1 MPISEVHVGRTYPP
15 TPGYEVSRAKIA
27 EFAAALGDGD
37 NPAYAGDSPIAP
49 PTFAAVL
56 SSAAWGALFEDSE
69 LGLALHRTVHGD
81 QRFTWARPLRA
92 GDVITATLRI
102 DGVRARGA
110 MAIVSISVQLTTVE
124 GEDVCTASSTLLH
137 TAEAA

>member
-1 MPISEVHVGRTYPP
+1 M
-15 TPGYEVSRAKIA
+15 
-27 EFAAALGDGD
+27 
-37 NPAYAGDSPIAP
+37 
-49 PTFAAVL
+49 L
-56 SSAAWGALFEDSE
+56 SSAAWGALFEDPE